1 MKHIKVGELWQMLK
15 ASFSEWNRKDPFRQ
29 SAVIAYYS
37 IFSLP
42 ALLVII
48 IAVAGLMIDS
58 EVALKQITGEFG
70 KTMGSQSASE
80 IESMVKSAQDIQSS
94 KWALVLGIITLLF
107 GATSVFAQFQTIL
120 NIIFEVK
127 AKPKQSILKTI
138 KDRIFSFGLIVSI
151 GFLLIVSFLFT
162 TALTTFSSWAEGYI
176 PDWALFIF
184 HALNFLFALALVS
197 LMFGLI
203 FKVLPDVVTEWKS
216 IWPGALLT
224 GILFEIGKYALS
236 VYFGTT
242 DPGKDYGAAASIVL
256 MLLWVSYS
264 CMIVFFGAEFTKQYI
279 LKKQGAIVPA
289 KDAIKIPAMCGEFL

>member
-1 MKHIKVGELWQMLK
+1 MIKTT
-15 ASFSEWNRKDPFRQ
+15 FSEWNKKDPFRQ

-42 ALLVII
+42 ALLVIV
-48 IAVAGLMIDS
+48 IAFAGLFIDA
-58 EVALKQITGEFG
+58 ELALKQVTTEFG
-70 KTMGSQSASE
+70 KTMGNESAKE
-80 IESMVKSAQDIQSS
+80 IETMVNSAQDIQSS
-94 KWALVLGIITLLF
+94 KWALVIGIITLLF
-107 GATSVFAQFQTIL
+107 GATSVFAQFQTNL

-127 AKPKQSILKTI
+127 ANPKQTILKTL
-138 KDRIFSFGLIVSI
+138 KNRLFSFGLIVSI
-151 GFLLIVSFLFT
+151 GFLLIISFMFT
-162 TALTTFSSWAEGYI
+162 TLMTTFSSWAEGFI

-184 HALNFLFALALVS
+184 HALNFLLS
-197 LMFGLI
+197 LSLLSVMFGLI

-236 VYFGTT
+236 IYFGKA
-242 DPGKDYGAAASIVL
+242 DPGADYGAAASIVL
-256 MLLWVSYS
+256 LLLWVSYS
-264 CMIVFFGAEFTKQYI
+264 CMIVFFGAEFTKQYV